1 MSWDKKVFL
10 SRCPFVPGQKKFP
23 CPAVPLSRD
32 KSNMSVPLSRGT
44 RNFCPVGNPSFHA
57 VSSNSLETTYNFII
71 FGKSRWGQIPTV
83 PICSAGPA
91 LTMGRSRTSTRP
103 RACCHTV
110 PSTCLS
116 LLVNVLICSLYVS
129 SLWLAYYQFI
139 ELCSFSNLL
148 LSK

>member
-1 MSWDKKVFL
+1 MDPSHSHFAALKLSKDK
-10 SRCPFVPGQKKFP
+10 S
-23 CPAVPLSRD
+23 PLS
-32 KSNMSVPLSRGT
+32 
-44 RNFCPVGNPSFHA
+44 PV
-57 VSSNSLETTYNFII
+57 
-71 FGKSRWGQIPTV
+71 
-83 PICSAGPA
+83 CSAGPA

-139 ELCSFSNLL
+139 ELCTWFFKFAAVKVNRDIHKRRFEINESWN
-148 LSK
+148 